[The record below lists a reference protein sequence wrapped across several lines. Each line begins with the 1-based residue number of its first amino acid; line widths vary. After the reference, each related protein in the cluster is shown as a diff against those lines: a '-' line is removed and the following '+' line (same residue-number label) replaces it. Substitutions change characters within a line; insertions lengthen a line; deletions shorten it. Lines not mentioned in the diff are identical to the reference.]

1 MCEKTESYD
10 ALWYSIDFKLHLCV
24 EDYQAWMPIFEHLCE
39 MDESQRKKQQ
49 QKGIQQA
56 KKLGIYKGRKR
67 KEVDEQFL
75 KEQIRRFQKKEISLE
90 EALQAVGMSKSTLY
104 RRMREMEND

>member
-1 MCEKTESYD
+1 MK
-10 ALWYSIDFKLHLCV
+10 
-24 EDYQAWMPIFEHLCE
+24 WMKVRERN
-39 MDESQRKKQQ
+39 SS
-49 QKGIQQA
+49 
-56 KKLGIYKGRKR
+56 R

-90 EALQAVGMSKSTLY
+90 EALQAVGMSKSTFY

>member
-1 MCEKTESYD
+1 
-10 ALWYSIDFKLHLCV
+10 
-24 EDYQAWMPIFEHLCE
+24 MPIFEHLCE

-90 EALQAVGMSKSTLY
+90 EALQAVGMSKSTFY

>member
-1 MCEKTESYD
+1 
-10 ALWYSIDFKLHLCV
+10 
-24 EDYQAWMPIFEHLCE
+24 MPIFEHLCE

-75 KEQIRRFQKKEISLE
+75 KE
-90 EALQAVGMSKSTLY
+90 
-104 RRMREMEND
+104 